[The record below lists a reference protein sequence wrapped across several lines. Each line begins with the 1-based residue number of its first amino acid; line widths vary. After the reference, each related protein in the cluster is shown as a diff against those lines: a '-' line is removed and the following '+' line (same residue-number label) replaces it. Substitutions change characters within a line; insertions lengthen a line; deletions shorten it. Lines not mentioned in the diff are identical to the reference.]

1 MKVLLVS
8 ANRERF
14 PEPVF
19 PIGPA
24 YTASALQREGWSV
37 RMFDAGMARSPG
49 PSLRRE
55 IESFRPEFVGVSLRN
70 VDNAAY
76 PHTRCYL
83 PGYVRIVAEIR
94 ASTQAPL
101 LLGGS
106 GFSLFPGELMELL
119 RAEGGAT
126 GDGEDGLLRLL
137 RGEGGPILHG
147 GLPDLS
153 SVGFPGNLDEI
164 FPSFRRYGTIGVQT
178 ARGCPRECAYCTYPS
193 LEGSGMR
200 LRPPE
205 AVAAE
210 MERLFRRYGRRE
222 FFLVDSTF
230 NADESHMAAVCRAI
244 RSAGIPARFS
254 CYLQPVSSDPG
265 LYRLLAEAGCV
276 AVDFGTDTGSE
287 RMLAS
292 LRKGFTVDD
301 IRAASGACRKA
312 GIDFCHSL
320 LFGGPG
326 ETEETIRETVRRMDE
341 SCPKAVVAMAGIR
354 IYPGTEIER
363 IARQEGRIADGDS
376 LLAPRFYL
384 PPGDP
389 ERILRAV
396 REAAAGRSNWFLPGR
411 RDWSAAIAPRLLR
424 LIPRAGPLW
433 RNFRRPARCRGP

>member
-24 YTASALQREGWSV
+24 YTASALLREGWSV
-37 RMFDAGMARSPG
+37 RIFDAGMAWNPG

-55 IESFRPEFVGVSLRN
+55 IGEFRPDFVGVSLRN

-94 ASTQAPL
+94 AFTAVPL

-106 GFSLFPGELMELL
+106 GFSIFPGELMELL
-119 RAEGGAT
+119 RAEGGVT
-126 GDGEDGLLRLL
+126 GDGEEGLPRLL
-137 RGEGGPILHG
+137 RGEKGPVVHG
-147 GLPDLS
+147 TLPDLS
-153 SVGFPGNLDEI
+153 GVEFPRVSDGI
-164 FPSFRRYGTIGVQT
+164 PPSIDRYRTIGIQT

-200 LRPPE
+200 FRPPE
-205 AVAAE
+205 AVAAD
-210 MERLFRRYGRRE
+210 MEFLFRRHGKRD

-230 NADESHMAAVCRAI
+230 NADERHMAAVCRAI
-244 RSAGIPARFS
+244 LSAGVPARFS
-254 CYLQPVSSDPG
+254 CYLQPGSSDPG

-287 RMLAS
+287 RMLES

-301 IRAASGACRKA
+301 IRAASEACRKA

-341 SCPKAVVAMAGIR
+341 IGPKAVVAMAGIR
-354 IYPGTEIER
+354 IYPGTGIER
-363 IARQEGRIADGDS
+363 IALEEGRIAAGES
-376 LLAPRFYL
+376 LLAPRFYF
-384 PPGDP
+384 PEGDP
-389 ERILRAV
+389 DRLLRAV
-396 REAAAGRSNWFLPGR
+396 REAAAGRSHWFLPGR

-433 RNFRRPARCRGP
+433 RNFRRSSRCR